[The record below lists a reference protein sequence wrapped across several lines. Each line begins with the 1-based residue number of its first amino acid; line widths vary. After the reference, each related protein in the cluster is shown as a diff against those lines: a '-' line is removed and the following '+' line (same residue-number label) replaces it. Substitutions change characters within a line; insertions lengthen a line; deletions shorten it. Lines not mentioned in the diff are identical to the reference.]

1 MGISRD
7 KLHKRRATGG
17 RRKVLRAKRK
27 FELGRAPA
35 LTKIGEKRIHLIR
48 TRGGHHKHRALRLNE
63 GHFVWPGEAATKRSR
78 ILNVVYNAT
87 SNELVRTNTLVKGCI
102 VQIDAT
108 PFKQWY
114 EQFYRVTIGKVRKE
128 DESKKIAEPAAKKEE
143 KAPAKK
149 DETAP
154 AKKEEKAPA
163 KKDEKAP
170 PAKKDEKAPAK
181 KDEKATAKK
190 GEKAPAKKDEKAPA
204 KKDEK
209 APAKQDEKVAEKK
222 EAKKE
227 EPKGKGKKPAAAE
240 KVAEKKEPPK
250 KSEKAPA
257 KPAEK
262 PKAAEPATG
271 PKKPSNHLKRKLN
284 ARKKARVLENSL
296 KDQFN
301 TGRILAK
308 ISSRPGQS
316 GRADGYILEG
326 EELAFYQRK
335 IDKKRN

>member
-17 RRKVLRAKRK
+17 RRKVLRGKRK

-35 LTKIGEKRIHLIR
+35 LTKLGEKRIHLIR

-87 SNELVRTNTLVKGCI
+87 SNELVRTNTLVKGAI

-114 EQFYRVTIGKVRKE
+114 EVFYRIQLGK
-128 DESKKIAEPAAKKEE
+128 KKEE
-143 KAPAKK
+143 AGKKGDEEKKPAEKKVKQSDKGSKKPGDSQKKSEKKSEKKEKKSEKKEKKSEKK
-149 DETAP
+149 DKP
-154 AKKEEKAPA
+154 AE
-163 KKDEKAP
+163 KKDEKP
-170 PAKKDEKAPAK
+170 
-181 KDEKATAKK
+181 
-190 GEKAPAKKDEKAPA
+190 
-204 KKDEK
+204 
-209 APAKQDEKVAEKK
+209 AEKK
-222 EAKKE
+222 DAAKTAAD
-227 EPKGKGKKPAAAE
+227 KKTAE
-240 KVAEKKEPPK
+240 KTRRLRRKTAEEIKKAID
-250 KSEKAPA
+250 S
-257 KPAEK
+257 
-262 PKAAEPATG
+262 G
-271 PKKPSNHLKRKLN
+271 VRKPSHRLKRKMN
-284 ARKKARVLENSL
+284 SRNKARVLEQAL

-301 TGRILAK
+301 TGRVLAR

-326 EELAFYQRK
+326 EELAFYLRK
-335 IDKKRN
+335 IEKKRKE

>member
-17 RRKVLRAKRK
+17 RRKVIRSKRK

-35 LTKIGEKRIHLIR
+35 LTKIGEKRIHLVR
-48 TRGGHHKHRALRLNE
+48 TRGGHYKHRALRLNE

-78 ILNVVYNAT
+78 IMNVVYNAT

-114 EQFYRVTIGKVRKE
+114 EQFYRVQIGKVKKE
-128 DESKKIAEPAAKKEE
+128 DEKKAAAEPKKDD

-149 DETAP
+149 DD
-154 AKKEEKAPA
+154 KAPA
-163 KKDEKAP
+163 KKD
-170 PAKKDEKAPAK
+170 DKAPAK
-181 KDEKATAKK
+181 KDD
-190 GEKAPAKKDEKAPA
+190 KAPAKKDDKAPA
-204 KKDEK
+204 KKDDK
-209 APAKQDEKVAEKK
+209 APAKKDD
-222 EAKKE
+222 
-227 EPKGKGKKPAAAE
+227 
-240 KVAEKKEPPK
+240 
-250 KSEKAPA
+250 KAPA
-257 KPAEK
+257 KKDDKAPAKKDDKAPAKKDDKKTGQSK
-262 PKAAEPATG
+262 PSDPSA

-284 ARKKARVLENSL
+284 ARKKARVFEQAL
-296 KDQFN
+296 KEQFN
-301 TGRILAK
+301 TGRLLAR

-326 EELAFYQRK
+326 EELAFYLK
-335 IDKKRN
+335 KTDKKRN

>member
-17 RRKVLRAKRK
+17 RRKVLRGKRK

-35 LTKIGEKRIHLIR
+35 LTKLGEKRIHLIR

-87 SNELVRTNTLVKGCI
+87 SNELVRTNTLVKGAI

-114 EQFYRVTIGKVRKE
+114 EVFYRIQLGK
-128 DESKKIAEPAAKKEE
+128 KKEE
-143 KAPAKK
+143 GGKKGDEEKKPAEKKVKQSDKGSKKPGDSQKKSEKKSEKKEKKSEKKEKKSEKK
-149 DETAP
+149 DKP
-154 AKKEEKAPA
+154 AE
-163 KKDEKAP
+163 KKDEKP
-170 PAKKDEKAPAK
+170 
-181 KDEKATAKK
+181 
-190 GEKAPAKKDEKAPA
+190 
-204 KKDEK
+204 
-209 APAKQDEKVAEKK
+209 AEKK
-222 EAKKE
+222 DAAKTAAD
-227 EPKGKGKKPAAAE
+227 KKTAE
-240 KVAEKKEPPK
+240 KTRRLRRKTAEEIKK
-250 KSEKAPA
+250 AID
-257 KPAEK
+257 
-262 PKAAEPATG
+262 G
-271 PKKPSNHLKRKLN
+271 GVRKPSHRLKRKMN
-284 ARKKARVLENSL
+284 SRNKARVLEQAL

-301 TGRILAK
+301 TGRVLAR

-326 EELAFYQRK
+326 EELAFYLRK
-335 IDKKRN
+335 IEKKRKE

>member
-17 RRKVLRAKRK
+17 RRKVLRGKRK

-35 LTKIGEKRIHLIR
+35 LTKLGEKRIHLIR

-87 SNELVRTNTLVKGCI
+87 SNELVRTNTLVKGAI

-114 EQFYRVTIGKVRKE
+114 EVFYRIQLGK
-128 DESKKIAEPAAKKEE
+128 KKEE
-143 KAPAKK
+143 GGKKGDEEKKPAEKKVKQSDKGSKKPGDSQKKSEKKSEKKEKKSEKK
-149 DETAP
+149 DKP
-154 AKKEEKAPA
+154 AE
-163 KKDEKAP
+163 KKDEKP
-170 PAKKDEKAPAK
+170 
-181 KDEKATAKK
+181 
-190 GEKAPAKKDEKAPA
+190 
-204 KKDEK
+204 
-209 APAKQDEKVAEKK
+209 AEKK
-222 EAKKE
+222 DAAKTAAD
-227 EPKGKGKKPAAAE
+227 KKTAE
-240 KVAEKKEPPK
+240 KTRRLRRKTAEEIKKAID
-250 KSEKAPA
+250 S
-257 KPAEK
+257 
-262 PKAAEPATG
+262 G
-271 PKKPSNHLKRKLN
+271 VRKPSHRLKRKMN
-284 ARKKARVLENSL
+284 SRNKARVLEQAL

-301 TGRILAK
+301 TGRVLAR

-326 EELAFYQRK
+326 EELAFYLRK
-335 IDKKRN
+335 IEKKRKE

>member
-17 RRKVLRAKRK
+17 RRKVIRGKRK

-35 LTKIGEKRIHLIR
+35 LTKLGEKRIHLVR
-48 TRGGHHKHRALRLNE
+48 TRGGHSKHRALRLNE

-114 EQFYRVTIGKVRKE
+114 ETFYRVQIGKTTKKE
-128 DESKKIAEPAAKKEE
+128 EEGKKDAKKTDKPADKKATDKTPAADAAKKDDKAAAPAKKDD

-149 DETAP
+149 DD
-154 AKKEEKAPA
+154 KAPA
-163 KKDEKAP
+163 KKDDKAAA
-170 PAKKDEKAPAK
+170 PAKKDDKAAAPAKKDDKAPAK
-181 KDEKATAKK
+181 KADKKKKADAK
-190 GEKAPAKKDEKAPA
+190 GEKPAD
-204 KKDEK
+204 
-209 APAKQDEKVAEKK
+209 
-222 EAKKE
+222 
-227 EPKGKGKKPAAAE
+227 
-240 KVAEKKEPPK
+240 
-250 KSEKAPA
+250 
-257 KPAEK
+257 
-262 PKAAEPATG
+262 TG
-271 PKKPSNHLKRKLN
+271 APKKPSHHLQRKFN
-284 ARKKARVLENSL
+284 ARNKARILEQSL

-301 TGRILAK
+301 TGRVLAK
-308 ISSRPGQS
+308 IASRPGQS

-326 EELAFYQRK
+326 EELAFYLKK
-335 IDKKRN
+335 ITKKN

>member
-17 RRKVLRAKRK
+17 RRKVIRSKRK

-35 LTKIGEKRIHLIR
+35 LTKIGDKRIHLIR
-48 TRGGHHKHRALRLNE
+48 TRGGHYKHRALRLNE

-114 EQFYRVTIGKVRKE
+114 EQFYRMQIGKVKKE
-128 DESKKIAEPAAKKEE
+128 DDKKPAAEPKKE
-143 KAPAKK
+143 
-149 DETAP
+149 
-154 AKKEEKAPA
+154 
-163 KKDEKAP
+163 
-170 PAKKDEKAPAK
+170 
-181 KDEKATAKK
+181 
-190 GEKAPAKKDEKAPA
+190 EKAPAKKDEKAPA

-209 APAKQDEKVAEKK
+209 APAKKDDKPPAKKDEKAT
-222 EAKKE
+222 AKKD
-227 EPKGKGKKPAAAE
+227 
-240 KVAEKKEPPK
+240 
-250 KSEKAPA
+250 EKAPA
-257 KPAEK
+257 KKEEKAPAKKDDKPPAKKEEK
-262 PKAAEPATG
+262 APAKKDEKKTDKTKPADPSA

-284 ARKKARVLENSL
+284 SRKKARVLEQAL

-301 TGRILAK
+301 TGRLLAR

-326 EELAFYQRK
+326 EELAFYLK
-335 IDKKRN
+335 KTDKKRN

>member
-17 RRKVLRAKRK
+17 RRKVLRGKRK

-35 LTKIGEKRIHLIR
+35 LTKLGEKRIHLIR

-87 SNELVRTNTLVKGCI
+87 SNELVRTNTLVKGAI

-114 EQFYRVTIGKVRKE
+114 EVFYRIQLGK
-128 DESKKIAEPAAKKEE
+128 KKEE
-143 KAPAKK
+143 GGKKGDEEKKPAEKKVKQSDKGSKKPGDSQKKSEKKSEKKEKKSEKKEKKSEKK
-149 DETAP
+149 DKP
-154 AKKEEKAPA
+154 AE
-163 KKDEKAP
+163 KKDEKP
-170 PAKKDEKAPAK
+170 
-181 KDEKATAKK
+181 
-190 GEKAPAKKDEKAPA
+190 
-204 KKDEK
+204 
-209 APAKQDEKVAEKK
+209 AEKK
-222 EAKKE
+222 DAAKTAAD
-227 EPKGKGKKPAAAE
+227 KKTAE
-240 KVAEKKEPPK
+240 KTRRLRRKTAEEIKKAID
-250 KSEKAPA
+250 S
-257 KPAEK
+257 
-262 PKAAEPATG
+262 G
-271 PKKPSNHLKRKLN
+271 VRKPSHRLKRKMN
-284 ARKKARVLENSL
+284 SRNKARVLEQAL

-301 TGRILAK
+301 TGRVLAR

-326 EELAFYQRK
+326 EELAFYLRK
-335 IDKKRN
+335 IEKKRKE

>member
-17 RRKVLRAKRK
+17 RRKILRGKRK

-48 TRGGHHKHRALRLNE
+48 TRGGHHKNRALRLNE

-114 EQFYRVTIGKVRKE
+114 EHFYRIQLGKIKKE
-128 DESKKIAEPAAKKEE
+128 DALGTS
-143 KAPAKK
+143 
-149 DETAP
+149 T
-154 AKKEEKAPA
+154 
-163 KKDEKAP
+163 KKDEKA
-170 PAKKDEKAPAK
+170 AAAGTTGAAAPK
-181 KDEKATAKK
+181 
-190 GEKAPAKKDEKAPA
+190 
-204 KKDEK
+204 
-209 APAKQDEKVAEKK
+209 KK
-222 EAKKE
+222 EAQKS
-227 EPKGKGKKPAAAE
+227 GKKDAPKKDAVKKSDKSTAATKKDTPKSSSASSGKKDDKKDSAKAAAD
-240 KVAEKKEPPK
+240 A
-250 KSEKAPA
+250 
-257 KPAEK
+257 
-262 PKAAEPATG
+262 KAALKAHKLRRKTAEEIKKAIDSG
-271 PKKPSNHLKRKLN
+271 VRKPSHRLKRKLN
-284 ARKKARVLENSL
+284 SRNKTRVIENAL

-301 TGRILAK
+301 TGRVLAK

-326 EELAFYQRK
+326 EELNFYLRK
-335 IDKKRN
+335 IEKKRKE

>member
-17 RRKVLRAKRK
+17 RRKILRGKRK

-48 TRGGHHKHRALRLNE
+48 TRGGHHKNRALRLNE

-114 EQFYRVTIGKVRKE
+114 EQFYRIQLGKIKKE
-128 DESKKIAEPAAKKEE
+128 DAAAKKDDVKKSE
-143 KAPAKK
+143 KSTTAPKKDDKKPKPGAKK
-149 DETAP
+149 DVKKSDKPTA
-154 AKKEEKAPA
+154 AAP
-163 KKDEKAP
+163 KKDEKK
-170 PAKKDEKAPAK
+170 PATSAGKKDDK
-181 KDEKATAKK
+181 KDTAK
-190 GEKAPAKKDEKAPA
+190 
-204 KKDEK
+204 
-209 APAKQDEKVAEKK
+209 
-222 EAKKE
+222 
-227 EPKGKGKKPAAAE
+227 AAAD
-240 KVAEKKEPPK
+240 A
-250 KSEKAPA
+250 
-257 KPAEK
+257 
-262 PKAAEPATG
+262 KAALKARKLRRKTAEEIKKAIDG
-271 PKKPSNHLKRKLN
+271 GVRKPSHRLKRKLN
-284 ARKKARVLENSL
+284 SRNKSRVIENAL

-301 TGRILAK
+301 TGRVLAK

-326 EELAFYQRK
+326 EELNFYIRK
-335 IDKKRN
+335 IEKKRKE